1 MSLVKVGTNY
11 RVVYESKDLKSG
23 IDNIFSIIKRPDGVK
38 VGPTQ
43 LSEELIAELAGTYS
57 VEILIPTNAPIG
69 EWSGVVYSMDEG
81 FKSAFRF
88 SVTDGLGGG
97 VSSSDCEE
105 EVDLIIDQSFA
116 ALNIEDED
124 DLNLIIDSSEVS
136 LSVYDDEIGLVVTS
150 EEVNLTIDDVS
161 IDLDVNCEEL

>member
-11 RVVYESKDLKSG
+11 RVVYESKDLVSG
-23 IDNIFSIIKRPDGVK
+23 VDNIFAIIKRPDGVK
-38 VGPTQ
+38 VGPIQ
-43 LSEELIAELAGTYS
+43 LSEEVITELAGTYS

-69 EWSGVVYSMDEG
+69 EWSGVVYSMDEAL
-81 FKSAFRF
+81 KSAFRF

-105 EVDLIIDQSFA
+105 EVDLIIDTSSA
-116 ALNIEDED
+116 DLTIEEHGDID
-124 DLNLIIDSSEVS
+124 LIITSREVS

-150 EEVNLTIDDVS
+150 EEVDLKIDDVS
-161 IDLDVNCEEL
+161 VDLDVNCEEL